1 MLSASAAAFLL
12 AFVAITTA
20 RQFAFKAAAILGKGL
35 ARSLLFGAAVLS
47 APLEMLVWIAFL
59 AFVPLGQ
66 GVLAGCIAIVAVLA
80 GGRIVFGERLT
91 PPRLAAA
98 LLITLGVAL
107 AAGDH

>member
-1 MLSASAAAFLL
+1 LSLTAVAFLV

-20 RQFAFKAAAILGKGL
+20 RQFAFKAAALRGKGR

-47 APLEMLVWIAFL
+47 APIEMLVWIAFL

-80 GGRIVFGERLT
+80 GGRIVFHERLT
-91 PPRLAAA
+91 APRLAAA

-107 AAGDH
+107 AAGNH

>member
-1 MLSASAAAFLL
+1 LSPSAVLFLL

-35 ARSLLFGAAVLS
+35 TRSLLFGAAILS
-47 APLEMLVWIAFL
+47 APVEMLVWIAFL
-59 AFVPLGQ
+59 AYVPLGQ

-80 GGRIVFGERLT
+80 GGRLVFHERLT
-91 PPRLAAA
+91 PPRVAAA

-107 AAGDH
+107 AAGNR

>member
-1 MLSASAAAFLL
+1 MSPSTALFLL

-47 APLEMLVWIAFL
+47 APVEMLVWIAFL

-66 GVLAGCIAIVAVLA
+66 GVLAGCIAIVAVLV
-80 GGRIVFGERLT
+80 GGRIAFHERLT
-91 PPRLAAA
+91 PPRVAAA

-107 AAGDH
+107 AANH

>member
-1 MLSASAAAFLL
+1 LSSSAVAFLF

-20 RQFAFKAAAILGKGL
+20 RQLAFKAASMLGKGL
-35 ARSLLFGAAVLS
+35 PRSLLFGAAVLS
-47 APLEMLVWIAFL
+47 APVEMLIWIAFL

-80 GGRIVFGERLT
+80 GGRIGFDERLT
-91 PPRLAAA
+91 PPRVAAA